1 MSHAEPVQAA
11 ARSLEERV
19 RQIRDLP
26 TLPVVVTTALQ
37 MLNDS
42 EATLRDVGEVV
53 ATDQVL
59 SARTLRLVNAPY
71 FGLRR
76 RLNSVVEASV
86 YLGRN
91 GMRNVVVSSGVMQA
105 FGARPAVRFWEHSF
119 ASAIYARLLAKHA
132 CPGREDDAYLAALVH
147 DLGRLV
153 LQCHFAEEYSRLE
166 GASQSTGR
174 PVSEL
179 EEEVWQATHADVGYW
194 LGRGW
199 NLPEAVLEA
208 VCFHHRP
215 DEAQEED
222 LELAT
227 VVHTADE
234 LAFEMGIGDGE
245 RFDAEYREL
254 RLGADLLT
262 RQGRLVVTP
271 ESLRE
276 LAAQEAQ
283 EVRLLVEMIYEP

>member
-1 MSHAEPVQAA
+1 MSHAGEVQAST
-11 ARSLEERV
+11 RSLEERV
-19 RQIRDLP
+19 RLVRDLP

-59 SARTLRLVNAPY
+59 SARTLRLVNAPF

-76 RLNSVVEASV
+76 RLTSVVEASV

-105 FGARPAVRFWEHSF
+105 FGPRPAVRFWEHSF

-153 LQCHFAEEYSRLE
+153 LECHFAEEYARLE
-166 GASQSTGR
+166 YTSAETGR
-174 PVSEL
+174 PLAEL
-179 EEEVWQATHADVGYW
+179 EAEAWQATHADVGFW
-194 LGRGW
+194 LGRTW
-199 NLPEAVLEA
+199 NLPETVLEA
-208 VCFHHRP
+208 TRLHHRP
-215 DEAQEED
+215 AEATGSD

-234 LAFEMGIGDGE
+234 LAFEMGLGDSD
-245 RFDAEYREL
+245 RFDAEHL
-254 RLGADLLT
+254 GLALGADLMVQ
-262 RQGRLVVTP
+262 QGRLLVSP
-271 ESLRE
+271 DSLRE
-276 LAAQEAQ
+276 LAASEAQ